1 MSESRHSCRTMCPA
15 RRTLPKR
22 ILCHLRAR
30 QAQRACP
37 DAEYI
42 RFSNRSYR
50 RRFSNV
56 LLQIRNSF
64 FEWSLLVAAAA
75 TRSHPPQYHPSTSVN
90 TPISSPQVNP
100 TTTRSLIH
108 SPPLH
113 EGFVPVPG
121 LQEPSFCSQ
130 YYCRE
135 RRTKLSVTETLPIDS
150 LLERFLSDLLPK
162 QEHSYVSETRWMSIV
177 SVTIHTHYIFETHI
191 TTTFP

>member
-1 MSESRHSCRTMCPA
+1 MCPA

-37 DAEYI
+37 DTEYI

-56 LLQIRNSF
+56 LLRIRNSF

-75 TRSHPPQYHPSTSVN
+75 ATTSHPPQYHPSTSVN
-90 TPISSPQVNP
+90 TPTSSHQVNP

-108 SPPLH
+108 PPPLQ

-121 LQEPSFCSQ
+121 LQEPS
-130 YYCRE
+130 
-135 RRTKLSVTETLPIDS
+135 LS
-150 LLERFLSDLLPK
+150 LLPVLL
-162 QEHSYVSETRWMSIV
+162 R
-177 SVTIHTHYIFETHI
+177 
-191 TTTFP
+191 TTNEVIRY